1 MIPIY
6 DPNPPCKYALR
17 LTCENDDPTL
27 VIVDAA
33 SGAKIVCGC
42 ILFITADGLLHRDIN
57 INPEAAEALG
67 LKLDGR
73 GRIQFTE

>member
-17 LTCENDDPTL
+17 LTYEYDDPTL

-33 SGAKIVCGC
+33 SGDRIDCGC
-42 ILFITADGLLHRDIN
+42 ILFITADGRLHRDIN

-67 LKLDGR
+67 LKLDDC